1 MVEQTNQKFIPYN
14 QTGTET
20 GDRWD
25 EPLPT
30 FQDGAININFSNNII
45 GYTSG
50 DLVNGSIDVVLL

>member
-1 MVEQTNQKFIPYN
+1 MI
-14 QTGTET
+14 ET

-25 EPLPT
+25 EPLPKFT
-30 FQDGAININFSNNII
+30 DGQININFTNNII